1 MISRIR
7 GTLLRRDLE
16 RAEVMT
22 PSGVAYE
29 IEIPLSVYERLPA
42 EGAEVEFRTHYLVR
56 QDGVSLYGFLGE
68 TERTLFARLITASG
82 IGPRLGISILST
94 LSAERTVRAIQE
106 RDLAT
111 LRQVPG
117 LGVKKAERLA
127 LELGDKLDA
136 LTFATPAR
144 GPASKDAESAIKALV
159 ALGYSSAQAAEAVRE
174 VLDESPS
181 LEGTELIK
189 AALTR
194 AS

>member
-82 IGPRLGISILST
+82 IGPRDRKSTRLNSSHVAISYAVFCLKKKKSKIESRGHVT
-94 LSAERTVRAIQE
+94 TECDRMREAATV
-106 RDLAT
+106 
-111 LRQVPG
+111 
-117 LGVKKAERLA
+117 
-127 LELGDKLDA
+127 
-136 LTFATPAR
+136 AR
-144 GPASKDAESAIKALV
+144 
-159 ALGYSSAQAAEAVRE
+159 
-174 VLDESPS
+174 
-181 LEGTELIK
+181 
-189 AALTR
+189 
-194 AS
+194 

>member
-29 IEIPLSVYERLPA
+29 IEIPLSVYERLPG

-127 LELGDKLDA
+127 LELGDKLDD